1 MVLSRVEIKKELKKM
16 ELREIYR
23 RYCGQNEITEKD
35 LRQLKGFDQVNG
47 IEKAIGIRIDSMKEL
62 QDIRQEKC
70 KEEEIKSLTELLKNE
85 GLAKEYLTR
94 EYKKMSDCIT
104 DNKHIEEEK
113 TVSSPDLLSQDEEL
127 EV

>member
-35 LRQLKGFDQVNG
+35 LRQLKGFDQVSG

-85 GLAKEYLTR
+85 GLANEYLTR

-104 DNKHIEEEK
+104 NNKHIEEK
-113 TVSSPDLLSQDEEL
+113 TVSSPDLLFQDEEL